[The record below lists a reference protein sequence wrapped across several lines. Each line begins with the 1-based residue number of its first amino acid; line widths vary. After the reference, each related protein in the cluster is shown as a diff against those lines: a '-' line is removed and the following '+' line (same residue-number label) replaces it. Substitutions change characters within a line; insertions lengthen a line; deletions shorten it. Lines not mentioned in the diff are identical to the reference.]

1 LAPAPCRTRSSGGT
15 LVGEA
20 ETVFCTSL
28 HSFKNKEKV
37 MSEKCGCSCGDKPQG
52 LELAKGY
59 DLACLVE
66 YAEGSVVSRTLQ
78 EACGGTLTVFAFSDG
93 QGLSEHSAPFDAV
106 VQILDGTA
114 EIIIGGV
121 PNEVTKGQIIIMP
134 ADVPHALR
142 AVTPFKMLLTMIRKG

>member
-1 LAPAPCRTRSSGGT
+1 MIKTNP
-15 LVGEA
+15 
-20 ETVFCTSL
+20 
-28 HSFKNKEKV
+28 KKENV
-37 MSEKCGCSCGDKPQG
+37 MSEKCGCSCGEAQKG
-52 LELAKGY
+52 LEMAKTVN
-59 DLACLVE
+59 LECLVD

-106 VQILDGTA
+106 VQVLDGTA
-114 EIIIGGV
+114 EITIGGV
-121 PNEVTKGQIIIMP
+121 PNEVAKGQLIIMP